1 MESGSNSYFSES
13 STQSEHVTIR
23 LTNPM
28 IKDDRFTKHVTY
40 TIIGEDSKGA
50 FEAQRRYKEF
60 NALQILLNLQW
71 PGCFIPQIPE
81 KKVIVSTI

>member
-1 MESGSNSYFSES
+1 MEPGSNTYSYES
-13 STQSEHVTIR
+13 SSQSEHATIR
-23 LTNPM
+23 LTNPT

-81 KKVIVSTI
+81 KKAIVNAK

>member
-1 MESGSNSYFSES
+1 MEPDSNSYFSQTS
-13 STQSEHVTIR
+13 SHSEHITIR
-23 LTNPM
+23 LTNPT
-28 IKDDRFTKHVTY
+28 IKDDRFTKHVCY

-60 NALQILLNLQW
+60 NALQVLFNQQW

-81 KKVIVSTI
+81 KKAIVKAK